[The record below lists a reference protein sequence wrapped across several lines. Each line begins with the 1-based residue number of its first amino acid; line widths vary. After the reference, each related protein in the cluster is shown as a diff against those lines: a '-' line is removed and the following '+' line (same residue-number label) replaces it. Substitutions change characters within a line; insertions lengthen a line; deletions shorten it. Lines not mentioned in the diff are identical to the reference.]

1 MAARKPAKTV
11 AFNNKYYVIVIRVIL
26 LVASDFSRPLL
37 LTLNFFSFGFLS
49 RGRVVVTKIGHH
61 FRPNSNREEDRH
73 VVLGFRDDWRPKR
86 RRNHETRLHRASFL
100 FSFLFFRGLFFRA
113 PLSRGAI
120 RTRRRR
126 NKTPTPD
133 GVMVSNVI
141 SPKTRGGPRAFKAS
155 SSNLLFTDTR

>member
-26 LVASDFSRPLL
+26 LVVSDFSRPLL
-37 LTLNFFSFGFLS
+37 LTLNFFSFASFLEAAS
-49 RGRVVVTKIGHH
+49 SQKIGHH

-100 FSFLFFRGLFFRA
+100 FSFLFFRGLSLCASFA
-113 PLSRGAI
+113 G
-120 RTRRRR
+120 R
-126 NKTPTPD
+126 NQNATTAKQNSDTPD

-141 SPKTRGGPRAFKAS
+141 SS
-155 SSNLLFTDTR
+155 V

>member
-11 AFNNKYYVIVIRVIL
+11 AFNNKYYVIVLRVII

-37 LTLNFFSFGFLS
+37 LMLNFFSFASFLEAAS
-49 RGRVVVTKIGHH
+49 SSQKIGHH

-100 FSFLFFRGLFFRA
+100 FSFLFFRS
-113 PLSRGAI
+113 LSLCSSFA
-120 RTRRRR
+120 R
-126 NKTPTPD
+126 NQNATKTVKQNSDTP
-133 GVMVSNVI
+133 GGMVSNII
-141 SPKTRGGPRAFKAS
+141 SPSLAVLERLRLP
-155 SSNLLFTDTR
+155 LQILF

>member
-11 AFNNKYYVIVIRVIL
+11 AFNNKYYIIVLRVII

-37 LTLNFFSFGFLS
+37 LMLNFFSFASF

-100 FSFLFFRGLFFRA
+100 FSFLFFHGLSLCSFFARHQNA
-113 PLSRGAI
+113 
-120 RTRRRR
+120 T
-126 NKTPTPD
+126 KTVKQNSDTP
-133 GVMVSNVI
+133 GGMVSNII
-141 SPKTRGGPRAFKAS
+141 SPSLAVLERLRLPLQIFS
-155 SSNLLFTDTR
+155 